1 MQEEIVLQVQ
11 KLLFICY
18 SNLKTQQTYYTVYNN

>member
-18 SNLKTQQTYYTVYNN
+18 PNLKTQQTY

>member
-18 SNLKTQQTYYTVYNN
+18 SNLKT

>member
-18 SNLKTQQTYYTVYNN
+18 SNLKTQKTY